1 MRNYIGIG
9 VMKHGSSRGTT
20 TLNFFRVENGRKRKQ
35 TIFSL
40 KDGERTVIGNEKLLE
55 LASNYYKTLWAW
67 HWESI

>member
-1 MRNYIGIG
+1 MRNCIGIG
-9 VMKHGSSRGTT
+9 VMKCGSSRGTT

-55 LASNYYKTLWAW
+55 LATNYYKTLWAW

>member
-9 VMKHGSSRGTT
+9 VMKRGSSRGTT

-55 LASNYYKTLWAW
+55 LATNYYKTLWAW